1 MPEVIMT
8 CGRICS
14 GKSTY
19 ARQLQKERGAVI
31 LSIDELMLDILGGD
45 TGDKHDEY
53 VRRTEMY
60 LYRKSAEIVAAGAS
74 VILDWGF
81 WTRKDRDF
89 AREFY
94 RSRGI
99 GCQLHYVSI
108 DDAEWKRRIEK
119 RNAEVSAGRSDA
131 YFIDEGLAA
140 KFQSLFEQ
148 PDEGEMDIVI

>member
-1 MPEVIMT
+1 MAKVIMT

-19 ARQLQKERGAVI
+19 ARKLRAEIGGVI
-31 LSIDELMLDILGGD
+31 LSIDELMLDILGGE

-53 VRRTEMY
+53 VRHTQDY
-60 LYRKSAEIVAAGAS
+60 LYKKSVEIASAGTD
-74 VILDWGF
+74 VLLDWGF
-81 WTRKDRDF
+81 WSKSEREY

-94 RSRGI
+94 RIHGI
-99 GCQLHYVSI
+99 ICEFHYISV

-119 RNAEVSAGRSDA
+119 RNTEVMNGRSDA

-140 KFQSLFEQ
+140 KFERLFEV
-148 PDEGEMDIVI
+148 PDRSEMDIWI